1 MNKLILFISLLI
13 LVACSEKKNPQEIID
28 FAIKTHGSHLFKSKK
43 LEFDFRNKHYSVQ
56 YNGDE
61 KVYTRSFQDDSLGS
75 VYDELS
81 NSSEFKRS
89 INDTIYQVNEE
100 WKRRYGNSINS
111 VLYFFQLPFGL
122 NDPAV
127 NKEYIGEKY
136 INNLGYHKIKIT
148 FKQKGGGEDFQDV
161 FIYWINKEANTV
173 DYIAYSYATDEGGSR
188 FRQAINRREIRGM
201 VFQDY
206 INYKSASKSDDVENH
221 DQLFIEGE
229 LKELSTIVNENII
242 VSTPK

>member
-1 MNKLILFISLLI
+1 MNKLFLLI
-13 LVACSEKKNPQEIID
+13 LPVVFATCAEKQNPQEIID
-28 FAIKTHGSHLFKSKK
+28 LAITKHGGHLIKSKK

-56 YNGDE
+56 YNGDD
-61 KVYTRSFQDDSLGS
+61 KVYSRSFQDDSLGS
-75 VYDELS
+75 VYDVLN

-89 INDTIYQVNEE
+89 INDTIYQVDDE
-100 WKRRYGNSINS
+100 WQKRFGNSINS

-127 NKEYIGEKY
+127 EKEYIGEKF

-148 FKQKGGGEDFQDV
+148 FKQDGGGEDFQDV
-161 FIYWINKEANTV
+161 FIYWINKESNTV
-173 DYIAYSYATDEGGSR
+173 DYLAYSYATDEGGSR
-188 FRQAINRREIRGM
+188 FRQAINRREIQGM
-201 VFQDY
+201 IFQDY
-206 INYKSASKSDDVENH
+206 INYKAASKSDNVEYH

-229 LKELSTIVNENII
+229 LKELSTILNENII